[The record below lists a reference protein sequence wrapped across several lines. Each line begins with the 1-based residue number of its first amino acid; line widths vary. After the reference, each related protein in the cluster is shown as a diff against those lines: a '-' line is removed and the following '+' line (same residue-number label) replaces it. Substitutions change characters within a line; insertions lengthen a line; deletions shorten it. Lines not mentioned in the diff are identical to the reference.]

1 MARILI
7 VDDDSVFAWLTQRK
21 LQNAGH
27 VVAVR
32 GGPMGAFADVKEG
45 GYDLLLLDLR
55 MPALSGADI
64 VRMLRSRKGIT
75 TKIVLFS
82 SADEE
87 ELAEQARKLGV
98 EGYASKAQM
107 SHVLDV
113 VNSVLRGGAAA
124 SA

>member
-7 VDDDSVFAWLTQRK
+7 VDDDAIFGWVTQRK
-21 LQNAGH
+21 LQKAGH

-32 GGPMGAFADVKEG
+32 GGPLGAFADVKEG

-75 TKIVLFS
+75 TKIVLYS
-82 SADEE
+82 SADED
-87 ELAEQARKLGV
+87 ELAEQAQKLGV

-107 SHVLDV
+107 SRLLDV
-113 VNSVLRGGAAA
+113 ISSVLAGRAAA